1 MKVFVW
7 HEVTQ
12 CSNNYHSEGGVVVF
26 AETEQRARELAN
38 AEPGC
43 DIQPDEHPDEVRD
56 VAGGVERVFIMPDA
70 GCC

>member
-7 HEVTQ
+7 HEVIQ
-12 CSNNYHSEGGVVVF
+12 CSDSYHSEGGVVVF

-43 DIQPDEHPDEVRD
+43 SIQPDEQPDEVRD
-56 VAGGVERVFIMPDA
+56 VAGGSERVYIMPDA